1 MKKGT
6 NAIILAGLILGFL
19 AVSLLLLR
27 PAPEPTYQGKTVL
40 EWTIQLC
47 SATPQTD
54 KRAVAA
60 LRALGEPAVQRLT
73 RMVEA

>member
-47 SATPQTD
+47 SATP
-54 KRAVAA
+54 
-60 LRALGEPAVQRLT
+60 
-73 RMVEA
+73 